1 MEEHEAGGERAE
13 LARIAVVVAAIAA
26 LWFLPSSSSAARL
39 VGLLATAVGGYPI
52 CREAFSALIER
63 RMTMELSMAI
73 AVAAALAIGE
83 FQTALV
89 IIVFVLAAEMLEE
102 RTVGRGRQA
111 IQELLEALP
120 RGAVLR
126 RDGAIQEVSVAELR
140 PGDVVIAKPGSQIPV
155 DGLVVQGNSFVD
167 ESMITGESSSA
178 EKIAGSRVY
187 AGTINQSG
195 ALEIRTEAVGPDTA
209 YGRIIRAVEEAEKSK
224 APIQRTADR
233 LAGYLVYF
241 AIGCAIL
248 TYAVTRNPRST
259 ISVIIVTGACGVA
272 AGTPLAILG
281 AIGQS
286 ARKGSIIKGGLYLER
301 LARVDTVVFDKT
313 GTLTLGESHVVSIR
327 PASGATTDSVLEAA
341 AIGERLSEH
350 PLGKAILRKA
360 SESSLKATEPDKFSY
375 LPGKGIVCTAAGEEI
390 VVGHRTFLRERGVA
404 IDAFSETADHS
415 TEVMVARGGRL
426 LGALYIADILRSE
439 AKQAIAALHQLG
451 LRTELLTGDTKRV
464 AAAIADELGIDR
476 VQAELLPET
485 KLARIK
491 SLMTEGR
498 EVAMIGDG
506 VNDAPA
512 LMEASVGV
520 AMGSG
525 THVAHESAGVL
536 LLGNDLL
543 KFVDSL
549 RLARRCHRIIM
560 TNFIGTILVDCLGVG
575 AAAFGLINPM
585 VAAFIHVASEL
596 TFILNSARL
605 LPPRET
611 P

>member
-1 MEEHEAGGERAE
+1 
-13 LARIAVVVAAIAA
+13 
-26 LWFLPSSSSAARL
+26 
-39 VGLLATAVGGYPI
+39 
-52 CREAFSALIER
+52 
-63 RMTMELSMAI
+63 MAI
-73 AVAAALAIGE
+73 AVSAALAIGE
-83 FQTALV
+83 FSTALV
-89 IIVFVLAAEMLEE
+89 IIVFVLAAELLEK

-111 IQELLEALP
+111 IQELMETLP
-120 RGAVLR
+120 REASLR
-126 RDGAIQEVSVAELR
+126 RDGAIQEVAVAELR
-140 PGDVVIAKPGSQIPV
+140 RGDVVIVKPGARIPV
-155 DGLVVQGNSFVD
+155 DGLVAQGNSFVN
-167 ESMITGESSSA
+167 ESMITGESVAA
-178 EKIAGSRVY
+178 EKLSGSRVY
-187 AGTINQSG
+187 AGTVNQSG
-195 ALEIRTEAVGPDTA
+195 ALEVRTEAVGADTA
-209 YGRIIRAVEEAEKSK
+209 YGRVIRAVEEAEKSR

-248 TYAVTRNPRST
+248 TYVVTRNPRST

-281 AIGQS
+281 AIGQA

-313 GTLTLGESHVVSIR
+313 GTLTLGEAHVVSIR
-327 PASGATTDSVLEAA
+327 PASGATANSVLESA

-360 SESSLKATEPDKFSY
+360 AESSLKAIEPDRFAYS
-375 LPGKGIVCTAAGEEI
+375 PGKGVVCAAAGEEI
-390 VVGHRTFLRERGVA
+390 IVGNRAFLRERGVSLDGFA
-404 IDAFSETADHS
+404 EAADHS

-426 LGALYIADILRSE
+426 LGALDVADILRPE
-439 AKQAIAALHQLG
+439 AKRAVAALRQLG
-451 LRTELLTGDTKRV
+451 LRTALLTGDTKRV
-464 AAAIADELGIDR
+464 AAAIAVELGIDH
-476 VQAELLPET
+476 VEAELLPEH

-491 SLMTEGR
+491 ALMAEGR

-512 LMEASVGV
+512 LMQASVGV

-543 KFVDSL
+543 RFVDSL
-549 RLARRCHRIIM
+549 RLARQCHRIIM
-560 TNFIGTILVDCLGVG
+560 TNFVGTLLVDCIGVG
-575 AAAFGLINPM
+575 VAAFGLINPM

-596 TFILNSARL
+596 AFILNSARL
-605 LPPRET
+605 LPSREV